1 LLYIP
6 IILTA
11 VGKMMKPINI
21 FSGLLTLAV
30 IPAII
35 FLSGRKEINSDAIA
49 TPGRSGTAIL
59 ITGAAAR
66 IPQEAALLAELYNR
80 GLLNDVVF
88 ISGVS
93 SGALNSVMLNGI
105 LSGRMTWAEYKSVL
119 FGIENSDIFIQ
130 EGKKLPVNTEPERR
144 FITDI
149 VENKLGYQQIGDLPF
164 MTSISITHLS
174 DLDLKKTVY
183 RMCSRK
189 INNETDTALNLVDI
203 LMASTSFPLAFP
215 PVRIK
220 NVKTIPD
227 VEYIDGGVGDD
238 HVPYKA
244 LLDFEKFRGVGVDR
258 VYIISRKSDSI
269 PEVSEELRIL
279 GINDR
284 GIFDNLGISL
294 DNILKKGIIKRLEA
308 FTIEAPELALRTY
321 VWIPDFKADFL
332 MFSFSNMKEQFDMT
346 TQWAQTHD
354 PVPVS
359 DYLLNNSLSKK

>member
-1 LLYIP
+1 MMKHFN
-6 IILTA
+6 ILT
-11 VGKMMKPINI
+11 
-21 FSGLLTLAV
+21 GLLILAV
-30 IPAII
+30 ITAII
-35 FLSGRKEINSDAIA
+35 FLTGRKDISRVSSAGPE
-49 TPGRSGTAIL
+49 RSGKAIL

-66 IPQEAALLAELYNR
+66 IPQEAALLEELHKR

-105 LSGRMTWAEYKSVL
+105 LSGKMTWTEYKSVL

-130 EGKKLPVNTEPERR
+130 EGKKLPVNTEPERK

-149 VENKLGYQQIGDLPF
+149 VENKLGYHQIGDLPF
-164 MTSISITHLS
+164 MTGISITHLS
-174 DLDLKKTVY
+174 DFDLKKTVY

-189 INNETDTALNLVDI
+189 INNETDTTLNLVDI
-203 LMASTSFPLAFP
+203 LMASTSFPIAFP

-227 VEYIDGGVGDD
+227 MEYIDGGVGDD

-244 LLDFEKFRGVGVDR
+244 LLDFEKFRGAGVEK

-269 PEVSEELRIL
+269 PEVSEELRVL

-284 GIFDNLGISL
+284 GMFDKLGISL

-346 TQWAQTHD
+346 SRWAQTHD
-354 PVPVS
+354 PVPLSV
-359 DYLLNNSLSKK
+359 YLLTNSSVK